1 MAIENPAVFNAYQ
14 ETQEPKVEKQMAKA
28 AHVAAFVGLPG
39 GKTLFVG
46 IYKVRGAE
54 TVPVDELSKIPEQ
67 IELTKYGVTFPTE
80 RTHIQLF
87 DLELTPILAEQRGK
101 LTVKW
106 DNPIAWSRWAGK
118 NTFEIEDF
126 VDHSASGQNLS
137 QEGARNF
144 GDDNQQVSEDV
155 VEILEKESDSTTRK
169 ALVDARLGQGKFRE
183 QVLALWGNQCAVT
196 GATTREAIRASHI
209 IPWCVSVEK
218 RLDPQNGLPL
228 VANLDALF
236 DRGLISFDA
245 SGQMIVSPVLSTT
258 ERELLQL
265 DQQKLSKSPTP
276 ETAAYLAHHRERFF
290 GK

>member
-14 ETQEPKVEKQMAKA
+14 ETQKPDVEGKMAKA
-28 AHVAAFVGLPG
+28 EYVAAFIGLLSA
-39 GKTLFVG
+39 KALFVG

-54 TVPVDELSKIPEQ
+54 TVSVDELSKIPEQ
-67 IELTKYGVTFPTE
+67 VELTKYGVTFPTE

-87 DLELTPILAEQRGK
+87 DLELTSILGEQRGK
-101 LTVKW
+101 LTVQW

-126 VDHSASGQNLS
+126 VDHSASGQNSS
-137 QEGARNF
+137 QEGA
-144 GDDNQQVSEDV
+144 GSLGEGNQQVSQDV
-155 VEILEKESDSTTRK
+155 IQILERESDPTTRK

-209 IPWCVSVEK
+209 IPWSESVEK
-218 RLDPQNGLPL
+218 RLDPHNGLPL
-228 VANLDALF
+228 TANLDALF
-236 DRGLISFDA
+236 DRGLISFES
-245 SGQMIVSPVLSTT
+245 SGEMIVSPQLSGS
-258 ERELLQL
+258 ERKLLQL

-276 ETAAYLAHHRERFF
+276 ETAAYLALHRERFF